1 MRLDLIKSSPFLNIL
16 LFVATAFTTTLAGA
30 FYADK
35 PFEGYISFF
44 LQGWVFSGPLMAIL
58 VVHEMGHYVIGRMH
72 RLDVSLPYFIPAP
85 VIFPLGTFGALIKIR
100 SPIPNRRVLVQIGAA
115 GPVFGSVVAIPL
127 LLVGL
132 ALSEIRPPTEG
143 PGLVSLGSSLLF
155 ELACLLRFGQF
166 SFDINVVLH
175 PTAVAAWAGL
185 FVTALNMLPIGQL
198 DGGHVI
204 YGLFGP
210 TASRIVSI
218 AFLLCLIPLGVFLW
232 VGWLVFGAIV
242 LVLGPRHPA
251 PLDPYTPLDGR
262 SRFMGWCAI
271 VLFVLTF
278 MPIPVSF
285 VE

>member
-1 MRLDLIKSSPFLNIL
+1 MRLDIIKSSPFLNIL

-35 PFEGYISFF
+35 PSEGYISFF
-44 LQGWVFSGPLMAIL
+44 LQGWVFSVPLMAIL
-58 VVHEMGHYVIGRMH
+58 LVHEMGHYLSGRRH
-72 RLDVSLPYFIPAP
+72 HLDVSLPYFIPAP

-100 SPIPNRRVLVQIGAA
+100 SLIPNRRVLVQIGAA
-115 GPVFGSVVAIPL
+115 GPVSGGIVAIPL
-127 LLVGL
+127 LAIGL
-132 ALSEIRPPTEG
+132 ALSEIRPLSEN
-143 PGLVSLGSSLLF
+143 PGLLSLGSSLIF
-155 ELACLLRFGQF
+155 ELGCLLRFGQF

-204 YGLFGP
+204 YGLFGH
-210 TASRIVSI
+210 TASRVVSI
-218 AFLLCLIPLGVFLW
+218 VVLVCLIPVGVFLW
-232 VGWLVFGAIV
+232 VGWLVFGAII
-242 LVLGPRHPA
+242 LVLGPRHPP
-251 PLDPYTPLDGR
+251 PLDPYTSLDWK
-262 SRFMGWCAI
+262 SRFLGWTAI